1 MYKLKSLIESLHF
14 PLWIIKDF
22 AWFMGFGWISL
33 IFALPTIIISLIL
46 IGYTSGIKKAENII
60 IGCWLSANTFWML
73 SELFKAPTKEIAI
86 VLFVIGLGVSFKILP
101 TIIKK
106 YTKD

>member
-33 IFALPTIIISLIL
+33 IFALPTILISLLL
-46 IGYTSGIKKAENII
+46 IGYTSGVKKIENII
-60 IGCWLSANTFWML
+60 IGSWLTANTFWMS
-73 SELFKAPTKEIAI
+73 SELFQINTEWLAI
-86 VLFVIGLGVSFKILP
+86 LFFSIGLILSIKLLP
-101 TIIKK
+101 TIIKNFISS
-106 YTKD
+106 